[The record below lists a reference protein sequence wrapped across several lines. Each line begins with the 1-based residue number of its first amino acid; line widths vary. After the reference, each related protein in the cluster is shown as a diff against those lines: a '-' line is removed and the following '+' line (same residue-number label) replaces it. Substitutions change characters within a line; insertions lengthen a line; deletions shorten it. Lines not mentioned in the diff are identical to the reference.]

1 MFIQI
6 FVVLFKGRTI
16 LRSKLKKDST
26 FREFWR
32 DNERFADLF
41 NGAVFG
47 GAEVICAESL
57 QEMDTDVSG
66 TIKMDGYSEGLERRR
81 DVVKKFADDM
91 TFVLLGVE
99 AQQHIHYA
107 MPLRHMLY
115 DGMGYLK
122 EYRSLPSRTGKF
134 QTSDEFLSKMK
145 KEDKLHPII
154 TLTVYYGETP
164 WDGPLNLRD
173 MMADIGKFQTSDE
186 FLSKMKKEDKL
197 HPIITL
203 TVYYGETPWDGPL
216 NLRDMMADIPKA
228 MEGAF
233 CNYSM
238 NLLEIRKSGEYVF
251 HNKDIIMA
259 FDFTRAV
266 FESRVD
272 EAIQKYKDAKA
283 GEEVWNFIDTMID
296 SEKMIEQTHTGGDNM
311 CEGLRLWAQE
321 KANKAEQAGLNRGL
335 NQGLSRG
342 ITQGL
347 SCGITQGRR
356 EGELVGEIS
365 GQKMIINRM
374 IENNISLEKI
384 AHTMIDSEKMIEQTH
399 TGGDNMCEGLRLWAQ
414 EKANK
419 AEQAGLNRGLNQGL
433 SRGITQGLSCG
444 ITQGRREGEL
454 VGEISGQKM
463 IINRMIE
470 NNISLEKIAQ
480 LIGFPVEKV
489 KEILETEKVYH

>member
-1 MFIQI
+1 M
-6 FVVLFKGRTI
+6 
-16 LRSKLKKDST
+16 RSKLKKDST
-26 FREFWR
+26 FKEFWR

-47 GAEVICAESL
+47 GREVICAESL

-66 TIKMDGYSEGLERRR
+66 IIKMDGYSEGLERRR
-81 DVVKKFADDM
+81 DVIKKFAAGM

-122 EYRSLPSRTGKF
+122 EYRSLPAKVGKF

-173 MMADIGKFQTSDE
+173 MMADMPQE
-186 FLSKMKKEDKL
+186 
-197 HPIITL
+197 
-203 TVYYGETPWDGPL
+203 
-216 NLRDMMADIPKA
+216 
-228 MEGAF
+228 MESVF

-251 HNKDIIMA
+251 HNKDVVMV

-266 FESRVD
+266 FENRVD
-272 EAIQKYKDAKA
+272 EAIQKYKVAKA
-283 GEEVWNFIDTMID
+283 KEEVWQFIDTMID
-296 SEKMIEQTHTGGDNM
+296 TEKMIGQEYIGGENM

-321 KANKAEQAGLNRGL
+321 KADKAEQIGLNRGL
-335 NQGLSRG
+335 S
-342 ITQGL
+342 
-347 SCGITQGRR
+347 QGRR
-356 EGELVGEIS
+356 EGELT
-365 GQKMIINRM
+365 GQQMLINRM
-374 IENNISLEKI
+374 IENNMPL
-384 AHTMIDSEKMIEQTH
+384 D
-399 TGGDNMCEGLRLWAQ
+399 
-414 EKANK
+414 
-419 AEQAGLNRGLNQGL
+419 
-433 SRGITQGLSCG
+433 
-444 ITQGRREGEL
+444 
-454 VGEISGQKM
+454 
-463 IINRMIE
+463 
-470 NNISLEKIAQ
+470 KIAQ
-480 LIGFPVEKV
+480 LIGFSVEKV

>member
-1 MFIQI
+1 M
-6 FVVLFKGRTI
+6 RN
-16 LRSKLKKDST
+16 KLKKDST
-26 FREFWR
+26 FKEFWR

-47 GAEVICAESL
+47 GREVICAESL

-81 DVVKKFADDM
+81 DVIKKFAAGI

-122 EYRSLPSRTGKF
+122 EYRSLPAKTGKF
-134 QTSDEFLSKMK
+134 QISDEFLSKMK

-154 TLTVYYGETP
+154 TLTVYYGEMP
-164 WDGPLNLRD
+164 WDGPMNLRG
-173 MMADIGKFQTSDE
+173 MMTEIPQE
-186 FLSKMKKEDKL
+186 
-197 HPIITL
+197 
-203 TVYYGETPWDGPL
+203 
-216 NLRDMMADIPKA
+216 MA
-228 MEGAF
+228 GVF

-238 NLLEIRKSGEYVF
+238 NLLEVRKSGEYVF

-266 FESRVD
+266 FENRVD

-296 SEKMIEQTHTGGDNM
+296 SEKMIGQEYIGGENM

-321 KANKAEQAGLNRGL
+321 KVDKAEIA
-335 NQGLSRG
+335 
-342 ITQGL
+342 
-347 SCGITQGRR
+347 
-356 EGELVGEIS
+356 
-365 GQKMIINRM
+365 GQKLIINRM
-374 IENNISLEKI
+374 LENNIPLDE
-384 AHTMIDSEKMIEQTH
+384 
-399 TGGDNMCEGLRLWAQ
+399 
-414 EKANK
+414 
-419 AEQAGLNRGLNQGL
+419 
-433 SRGITQGLSCG
+433 
-444 ITQGRREGEL
+444 
-454 VGEISGQKM
+454 V
-463 IINRMIE
+463 
-470 NNISLEKIAQ
+470 AQ

>member
-26 FREFWR
+26 FKEFWR

-81 DVVKKFADDM
+81 DVIKKFAAGI

-122 EYRSLPSRTGKF
+122 EYRSLPAKTGKF
-134 QTSDEFLSKMK
+134 QISDEFLSKMK

-173 MMADIGKFQTSDE
+173 MMADMPQE
-186 FLSKMKKEDKL
+186 
-197 HPIITL
+197 
-203 TVYYGETPWDGPL
+203 
-216 NLRDMMADIPKA
+216 
-228 MEGAF
+228 MESVF

-251 HNKDIIMA
+251 HNKDVVMA

-266 FESRVD
+266 FENRVD
-272 EAIQKYKDAKA
+272 EAIQKYKVAKA
-283 GEEVWNFIDTMID
+283 KEEVWQFIDTMID
-296 SEKMIEQTHTGGDNM
+296 IEKMIGQEYIGGENM

-321 KANKAEQAGLNRGL
+321 KADKAEQIGLNRGL
-335 NQGLSRG
+335 S
-342 ITQGL
+342 
-347 SCGITQGRR
+347 QGRR
-356 EGELVGEIS
+356 EGELT
-365 GQKMIINRM
+365 GQQMLINRM
-374 IENNISLEKI
+374 IENNMPL
-384 AHTMIDSEKMIEQTH
+384 D
-399 TGGDNMCEGLRLWAQ
+399 
-414 EKANK
+414 
-419 AEQAGLNRGLNQGL
+419 
-433 SRGITQGLSCG
+433 
-444 ITQGRREGEL
+444 
-454 VGEISGQKM
+454 
-463 IINRMIE
+463 
-470 NNISLEKIAQ
+470 KIAQ
-480 LIGFPVEKV
+480 LIGFSVEKV

>member
-164 WDGPLNLRD
+164 WDGPLNL
-173 MMADIGKFQTSDE
+173 K
-186 FLSKMKKEDKL
+186 
-197 HPIITL
+197 
-203 TVYYGETPWDGPL
+203 
-216 NLRDMMADIPKA
+216 DMMADIPKA

-238 NLLEIRKSGEYVF
+238 NLLEIRKSGEYIF

-259 FDFTRAV
+259 FDFTRSV
-266 FESRVD
+266 FESHVD

-321 KANKAEQAGLNRGL
+321 K
-335 NQGLSRG
+335 S
-342 ITQGL
+342 
-347 SCGITQGRR
+347 
-356 EGELVGEIS
+356 
-365 GQKMIINRM
+365 
-374 IENNISLEKI
+374 
-384 AHTMIDSEKMIEQTH
+384 
-399 TGGDNMCEGLRLWAQ
+399 
-414 EKANK
+414 NK